1 MTIAAQ
7 VKSFH
12 VELDQNNGSESV
24 KNWDDFTAEC
34 EEKAIE
40 TDQDWDAES
49 TTYTFADGSCIV
61 SSSGHVSAY
70 GSK

>member
-7 VKSFH
+7 IKSFH
-12 VELDQNNGSESV
+12 VENETV
-24 KNWDDFTAEC
+24 KNYDDFTAEC

-40 TDQDWDAES
+40 TEQDMDLES

-61 SSSGHVSAY
+61 WSGSNVSAY

>member
-7 VKSFH
+7 IKSFH
-12 VELDQNNGSESV
+12 VENETVKDWDALTTELD
-24 KNWDDFTAEC
+24 D
-34 EEKAIE
+34 KAVE
-40 TDQDWDAES
+40 TEQDWDLES

-61 SSSGHVSAY
+61 SSCGNVSAY